1 MNYIKDLHDYNMEE
15 PEQVKEF
22 FGAVN
27 IDRRKG
33 IVSEIIDNE
42 QSRLVDYATDVI
54 SDAAAYRAK
63 NFLKKVLDG
72 EEKAFMELIG
82 GGRTREYGCDA
93 GEPWAKLIHGSIYL
107 TEGMKIRKA
116 IIDTHRDLFESEY
129 INDLESVIEGLKK
142 QIINL
147 EKRYGIN

>member
-1 MNYIKDLHDYNMEE
+1 M
-15 PEQVKEF
+15 
-22 FGAVN
+22 
-27 IDRRKG
+27 
-33 IVSEIIDNE
+33 
-42 QSRLVDYATDVI
+42 LVDDSAHQLGSFVGACNGDELG
-54 SDAAAYRAK
+54 AAAGECFAEGFETSQFVDRQW
-63 NFLKKVLDG
+63 VVDG